1 MTIANPLVTDLTALL
16 DSDAVVADAAAL
28 HAYGQD
34 FLENRGTPGVV
45 VRPQRSE
52 DVAAVLHYAAERGI
66 AVVPRAA
73 GTNVAAAF
81 LPSPERIMLDLRAMN
96 RILSV
101 DPERRLATVE
111 PGVLNGDLNA
121 RVATHGLF
129 YPPDPASFAISTIGG
144 NIATNAGG
152 PHCLKYGVTVHHVE
166 SVTCVLAGG
175 DLLHLT
181 TADRGPDLLGV
192 MIGSEGTL
200 GIVTEATVRLQ
211 PRPAVTRTLL
221 AVFDRTEDAV
231 EAVSATI
238 AAGLVPAAIEYF
250 DRTMAEIVEAYQP
263 SGYPTD
269 AEALLVIDCDGTAD
283 EVAHDLPR
291 VEAILRRSAREV
303 RRADDEATRNALW
316 QGRLLAA
323 VALTAGG
330 RRVYFGDITVPREC
344 LPAINRTIQDAAAR
358 HGLTI
363 VNVGHIG
370 DGNFHPTVILRPDDP
385 AHLAAAK
392 AADDEIVTA
401 ALDLGG
407 TITGEHGVGSAK
419 RHQMHRRFTPTEIAA
434 MRAVKHA
441 FDPTGI
447 LNPGILLPDL
457 IAGEPPLTHFSESMQ
472 AAVNATRAGKP
483 GAGSSS
489 KVAIIEGSSGAGPDD
504 GIALDPANLTVT
516 APASTSLRSL
526 AEVLAS
532 HGLRT
537 SLSTSDTTLAAT
549 IADPPD
555 RAATRNL
562 LLAARTHLEGSR
574 KARFGSNAV
583 KDVAGYDLK
592 HLFIGSH
599 GVFGHVD
606 EVTLRVTP
614 DRR

>member
-16 DSDAVVADAAAL
+16 GSDTVLADAAAL
-28 HAYGQD
+28 PAYGQD

-45 VRPQRSE
+45 VRPQRAE
-52 DVAAVLHYAAERGI
+52 TVAAVLRYAAERGI

-81 LPSPERIMLDLRAMN
+81 LPSSERIMLDLRPLN
-96 RILSV
+96 RILGV
-101 DPERRLATVE
+101 DPEHRLATVE
-111 PGVLNGDLNA
+111 PGVLNGDLNN
-121 RVATHGLF
+121 RVAAHGLF

-166 SVTCVLAGG
+166 AVTSVLAGG
-175 DLLHLT
+175 DLLRLSAT
-181 TADRGPDLLGV
+181 GPGPDLLGV

-250 DRTMAEIVEAYQP
+250 DRRMAEIVEAYQP

-269 AEALLVIDCDGTAD
+269 ADALLLMDCDGTAD

-303 RRADDEATRNALW
+303 RRADDEATRSALW

-323 VALTAGG
+323 VALTSGG
-330 RRVYFGDITVPREC
+330 RRVYFGDITVSREC
-344 LPAINRTIQDAAAR
+344 LPAINRAIEDAAAR

-385 AHLAAAK
+385 AQLAAAK
-392 AADDEIVTA
+392 AADDEIVSA
-401 ALDLGG
+401 ALELGG

-419 RHQMHRRFTPTEIAA
+419 RHQMHRRFTPAEIAA
-434 MRAVKHA
+434 MRAVKRA
-441 FDPTGI
+441 FDPAGI
-447 LNPGILLPDL
+447 LNPGILLPDPL
-457 IAGEPPLTHFSESMQ
+457 VDEPTLPDFTDTMQMMVTAVRTRLRGPAIANDTRPREPRHDAPIT
-472 AAVNATRAGKP
+472 
-483 GAGSSS
+483 
-489 KVAIIEGSSGAGPDD
+489 
-504 GIALDPANLTVT
+504 LDAANLTVT
-516 APASTSLRSL
+516 LPADATLGSLR
-526 AEVLAS
+526 AA
-532 HGLRT
+532 
-537 SLSTSDTTLAAT
+537 LAAGGFCTPLAPSDET
-549 IADPPD
+549 IANAIGGESH
-555 RAATRNL
+555 RAAVRDA
-562 LLAARTHLEGSR
+562 LLAVRAALPDGPSV
-574 KARFGSNAV
+574 RFGSSAV

-599 GVFGHVD
+599 GAFGWID
-606 EVTLRVTP
+606 EVTLRITP
-614 DRR
+614 VRT

>member
-1 MTIANPLVTDLTALL
+1 MTIANPLVADLTALL
-16 DSDAVVADAAAL
+16 GSDAVLSDAAAL
-28 HAYGQD
+28 PAYGQD

-45 VRPQRSE
+45 VRPQRTE
-52 DVAAVLHYAAERGI
+52 DVAAVLRYAAERGI

-101 DPERRLATVE
+101 DPERRVATVE

-166 SVTCVLAGG
+166 AVTSVLAGG
-175 DLLHLT
+175 DLLRLT
-181 TADRGPDLLGV
+181 AADRGPDLLGV

-200 GIVTEATVRLQ
+200 GIVTQATVRLQ

-250 DRTMAEIVEAYQP
+250 DRRMAEIVEAYQP

-269 AEALLVIDCDGTAD
+269 AEALLLIDCDGAAD

-303 RRADDEATRNALW
+303 RRADDEATRSALW

-385 AHLAAAK
+385 THLAAAK
-392 AADDEIVTA
+392 AADDAIVTA
-401 ALDLGG
+401 ALELGG

-419 RHQMHRRFTPTEIAA
+419 RHQMHRRFTPAEIAA

-441 FDPTGI
+441 VDPTGI
-447 LNPGILLPDL
+447 LNPGILLPDPR
-457 IAGEPPLTHFSESMQ
+457 GDEPSLPTFTDMMQMLATTARTPSPVPAVTSDTRRSEPRHD
-472 AAVNATRAGKP
+472 APIT
-483 GAGSSS
+483 
-489 KVAIIEGSSGAGPDD
+489 
-504 GIALDPANLTVT
+504 LDAANLTVT
-516 APASTSLRSL
+516 LPADATLRALHASL
-526 AEVLAS
+526 AAGGFCTPLTPGDE
-532 HGLRT
+532 
-537 SLSTSDTTLAAT
+537 T
-549 IADPPD
+549 IADAIGGESH
-555 RAATRNL
+555 RAAMRDA
-562 LLAARTHLEGSR
+562 LLAVRATLQDGPL
-574 KARFGSNAV
+574 ARFGSNAV

-592 HLFIGSH
+592 HLFIGSQ
-599 GVFGHVD
+599 GAFGQID
-606 EVTLRVTP
+606 EVTLRITP
-614 DRR
+614 LRA